1 MAVIGGNASAQ
12 PTAATA
18 AAERQAQDSGRPV
31 VIGGLTTA
39 TTTVTA
45 EPGRGSWQ
53 STVNV
58 GPSTESCNSTY
69 DTNSSAW
76 LGVGFSVLSAM
87 DNAASGHWSNFTFR
101 LWEQSNSND
110 VDWKRFGKNP
120 YLQVTYND
128 TPVVPGERYG
138 MGRYGNPNV

>member
-1 MAVIGGNASAQ
+1 VTAPAPAPGRPRDPEGHDHDCSASASV
-12 PTAATA
+12 TLSW
-18 AAERQAQDSGRPV
+18 SGA
-31 VIGGLTTA
+31 INSGTDWNNK
-39 TTTVTA
+39 
-45 EPGRGSWQ
+45 PGVDANQ

-87 DNAASGHWSNFTFR
+87 DKAASGHWSNFTFR

-128 TPVVPGERYG
+128 TPAVPGERYG